1 MHLPIPNIKQIILSQ
16 MNSSG
21 INEMFESLKLSSLGG
36 VDVSITAHF
45 VLKIL
50 ISDNR

>member
-1 MHLPIPNIKQIILSQ
+1 MHLPIPDIKQIILSQ

-21 INEMFESLKLSSLGG
+21 INEMFESFKLSSLGG
-36 VDVSITAHF
+36 VDVSISAHF

>member
-21 INEMFESLKLSSLGG
+21 INEMFESFKVSSLGG
-36 VDVSITAHF
+36 VDVYQRTF
-45 VLKIL
+45 CFENV
-50 ISDNR
+50 D

>member
-21 INEMFESLKLSSLGG
+21 INEMFESFNFKVSSLGG
-36 VDVSITAHF
+36 VDVYQRTF
-45 VLKIL
+45 CFENF
-50 ISDNR
+50 D

>member
-21 INEMFESLKLSSLGG
+21 INEMFESFKVSSLGG
-36 VDVSITAHF
+36 VDVSIVSAH
-45 VLKIL
+45 IL
-50 ISDNR
+50 F